1 MPTYGYRCSNCKHE
15 LEKLQKMSDD
25 PLKHCPECKK
35 ETLIR
40 IPSRGIG
47 LSFSGSGFY
56 VNDYGEKKGGAPTTP
71 GSCCPCGKNKNSCG
85 SS

>member
-1 MPTYGYRCSNCKHE
+1 MPTYGYRCSNCQHE
-15 LEKLQKMSDD
+15 LEKLQKMSDE
-25 PLKHCPECKK
+25 PLKQCPQCKK
-35 ETLIR
+35 ETLVKV
-40 IPSRGIG
+40 PGRGIG

-56 VNDYGEKKGGAPTTP
+56 VNDYAPKKGDAAQ